1 MLQNVYFQQEKYKK
15 ADVKRIHIVDGNIYV
30 IFINHLDHLKKIFH
44 FLVDSTKIS
53 QINTSLHQITCQ
65 KCLLLMFSLI
75 VPEEM
80 AYLIIFWA
88 KLVCCKVTDPLKTV
102 PWLKSASA
110 KTTIFADKLFREQPN
125 LGAPSWIIQL

>member
-1 MLQNVYFQQEKYKK
+1 MYFQQEKYKK

-44 FLVDSTKIS
+44 FLVVDSTKIS

-65 KCLLLMFSLI
+65 MLTFMFSLI

-80 AYLIIFWA
+80 AYIGHIWGKFCL
-88 KLVCCKVTDPLKTV
+88 L
-102 PWLKSASA
+102 
-110 KTTIFADKLFREQPN
+110 
-125 LGAPSWIIQL
+125 

>member
-53 QINTSLHQITCQ
+53 QINTSLHQVTCQ
-65 KCLLLMFSLI
+65 MLTFMFSLK

-80 AYLIIFWA
+80 AYISFFEPNFI
-88 KLVCCKVTDPLKTV
+88 CCKVTDPLETV

-125 LGAPSWIIQL
+125 LGAPS

>member
-15 ADVKRIHIVDGNIYV
+15 ADAKRIHIVDGNIYV

-44 FLVDSTKIS
+44 FLVVDSTKIS
-53 QINTSLHQITCQ
+53 QINTSLHQVTCQ
-65 KCLLLMFSLI
+65 MLTFMFSLI

-80 AYLIIFWA
+80 AYIIIFWA
-88 KLVCCKVTDPLKTV
+88 KFFICCKVTDPLKTV

-110 KTTIFADKLFREQPN
+110 KTIKLLISCLESNPIWVHQVD
-125 LGAPSWIIQL
+125 